1 MTLAKGGGP
10 DHDLRG
16 VEVVVRGSDR
26 ALPLLPEAIADSK
39 LGEEIIEDDLADSVS
54 VALRKH
60 LMPRSRHRAV
70 LKVVLPGGLI
80 DDARQRPQSCLT
92 PEVSPIVVLGEVPET
107 RQKVATMGSVVVH

>member
-1 MTLAKGGGP
+1 MTLAKGRGP

-39 LGEEIIEDDLADSVS
+39 LGEEIVEDDLADM
-54 VALRKH
+54 LE
-60 LMPRSRHRAV
+60 
-70 LKVVLPGGLI
+70 VVLPGGLI

-92 PEVSPIVVLGEVPET
+92 PEVSTIVVLGEVPET